1 MGNLP
6 GVIIQWHR
14 VGHAGIT
21 RAISA
26 SREGASANK
35 WLLDVSFYIWTIRSL
50 DVSFPGR
57 FILKMIRT
65 LDDSFFGCFVLWTFH
80 SFVDNVI

>member
-1 MGNLP
+1 VIGTVAGIRIEGKLKKGNGRNGNGKMGNLP

-35 WLLDVSFYIWTIRSL
+35 
-50 DVSFPGR
+50 
-57 FILKMIRT
+57 
-65 LDDSFFGCFVLWTFH
+65 
-80 SFVDNVI
+80 